1 MIIVIFSNQE
11 LMAKSFVIIIF
22 IILSILLGCSSR
34 KSDIKPDVS
43 DSTESRIDVKENLP
57 ELEETF
63 AHFDYNTVIK
73 AKSRI
78 IPDGMSIT
86 KFKYFV
92 VFSDMNDELTFKLI
106 DNDMRNT
113 IDAMSNNY
121 VNKLPDA
128 VTPIFLFEKYENY
141 KEFVMDNYDIPE
153 DDISPYG
160 FYKISKNVIVI
171 RYVTWK
177 GSILHEITHKF
188 IRSDF
193 PDAPSWFDEGFASL
207 NEKSVFKDG
216 NLTGE
221 FSLRILPLRRAI
233 KENTYTGLKHL
244 MQTDDDELYGKRTS
258 YYYAQSRYLLM
269 YLQEKGLLQKYYKT
283 FRDSYKKDKTGIT
296 QLEEITGKSLKTL
309 DEELLDYIKSFK
321 Q

>member
-1 MIIVIFSNQE
+1 
-11 LMAKSFVIIIF
+11 MAKSFIIILF

-43 DSTESRIDVKENLP
+43 DSTESRKDVKENLP

-63 AHFDYNTVIK
+63 AHFDYNSVIK

-78 IPDGMSIT
+78 IPDGMTIT

-92 VFSDMNDELTFKLI
+92 VFSDMNDELTCKLI

-113 IDAMSNNY
+113 IDAMTNNY

-141 KEFVMDNYDIPE
+141 KKFVIDNYDIPE

-171 RYVTWK
+171 RYVSWK
-177 GSILHEITHKF
+177 GSILHEITHRF
-188 IRSDF
+188 IRADF

-207 NEKSVFKDG
+207 NEKSVYKDG
-216 NLTGE
+216 NLEGE

-283 FRDSYKKDKTGIT
+283 FRDNHKKDNTGIT
-296 QLEEITGKSLKTL
+296 QLEEITGKSIKTL
-309 DEELLDYIKSFK
+309 DDELLDYIKSFK

>member
-1 MIIVIFSNQE
+1 
-11 LMAKSFVIIIF
+11 MAKSFVIIIF